1 MFDIDIYQRGIRMA
15 LNIAEYEATIRRLHE
30 ANDRHVRLVAQTRQ
44 TVHTMLNV
52 AFFLP
57 PPARTWISATMED
70 VVAADH
76 NVFERIR
83 DTLASAWVPFAM
95 SDRAVR
101 WTELG
106 SLVSTVAGNLQPVNR
121 DIDVRWR
128 GAAAEA
134 YEAVAAAHQQAA
146 TRMCDVAERTQMALS
161 WMSNI
166 GAALFIGLGV
176 LMLKLVAGVA
186 AAFIGVSSTIGIPAA
201 LGVMI
206 TIVATVAAEVAS
218 MIALFVATYMW
229 GRVQMN
235 NMVSEA
241 FDHSAFPDGAWPV
254 AAAHG
259 YEDATVT
266 DADAEWSMRR

>member
-1 MFDIDIYQRGIRMA
+1 MA
-15 LNIAEYEATIRRLHE
+15 LNIAEYEGTIRRLRE
-30 ANDRHVRLVAQTRQ
+30 ANDRHVQVVAQTRQ
-44 TVHTMLNV
+44 TVHTVLSA

-57 PPARTWISATMED
+57 PPARAWISATMDE
-70 VVAADH
+70 VVAEDH
-76 NVFERIR
+76 NIFKRIR
-83 DTLASAWVPFAM
+83 DTLLSAWIPFEM

-134 YEAVAAAHQQAA
+134 YEAVAAAHQHAA
-146 TRMCDVAERTQMALS
+146 IRMCDVAERTQLALS
-161 WMSNI
+161 WMSNF
-166 GAALFIGLGV
+166 GAALFIGLCV
-176 LMLKLVAGVA
+176 VSLKLVAGVA
-186 AAFIGVSSTIGIPAA
+186 AAFIGVSSGIGLPAA
-201 LGVMI
+201 LGVMV
-206 TIVATVAAEVAS
+206 TIVATVAAEIVS
-218 MIALFVATYMW
+218 MIALFMATYMW

-241 FDHSAFPDGAWPV
+241 FDHSAFPNGAWPV
-254 AAAHG
+254 AAAHS

-266 DADAEWSMRR
+266 DADAEWSLRR